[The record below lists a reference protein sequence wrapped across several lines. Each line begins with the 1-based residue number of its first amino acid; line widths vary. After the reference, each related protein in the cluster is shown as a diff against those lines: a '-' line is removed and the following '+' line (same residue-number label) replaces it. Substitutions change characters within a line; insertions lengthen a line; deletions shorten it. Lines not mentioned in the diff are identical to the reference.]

1 MKKERRR
8 NVVRQVADDA
18 QVAAERCEVE
28 FECIGDVHRESI
40 GREFGDHPGGEVAID
55 LDDGETAYALKQ
67 RPRERTKAR
76 ADLDEVVVRVQ
87 MQRGDDPIDVM
98 PIDQEM
104 L

>member
-1 MKKERRR
+1 MIA
-8 NVVRQVADDA
+8 VAEA
-18 QVAAERCEVE
+18 IPFAALTE
-28 FECIGDVHRESI
+28 GS
-40 GREFGDHPGGEVAID
+40 
-55 LDDGETAYALKQ
+55 TARLYALKQ

-104 L
+104 LAEALARK